1 MRKRVADC
9 IGRDGMMTLLFIE
22 GTSSLGCGSLLLG
35 NGTGQTAHLLP
46 T

>member
-9 IGRDGMMTLLFIE
+9 IGRDGMIAFVSIE
-22 GTSSLGCGSLLLG
+22 GTSSPHSPLGI
-35 NGTGQTAHLLP
+35 GTGQTAHLLP